1 MKTVS
6 DESKIWI
13 SKEYWLSQYEWASS
27 NQLKGWR
34 EHNAATLLGHHKRNT
49 ISSAYSKQPSWLYR
63 SFRFL
68 DSNWDIY
75 SADFGFASVY
85 YFMSQMFLST
95 ERYLNVSHRICLSEK
110 SQKHKIPKG
119 LIWTVGEAH
128 MNKVSRRPF
137 SKNNQWQSTKSQN
150 SQQTKVLSRK
160 KSLKKIKVFEG
171 KLCQAQYQ
179 TM

>member
-119 LIWTVGEAH
+119 LIWTVGKHTWTRSPGGLSQRIINGRVQRA
-128 MNKVSRRPF
+128 RTA
-137 SKNNQWQSTKSQN
+137 SKPKCYQEKNH
-150 SQQTKVLSRK
+150 LRK
-160 KSLKKIKVFEG
+160 
-171 KLCQAQYQ
+171 
-179 TM
+179 

>member
-6 DESKIWI
+6 DESKIWF

-110 SQKHKIPKG
+110 SQKHTIPKG
-119 LIWTVGEAH
+119 LSWTVGKHTWTRSPGGLSQRIINGRVQRA
-128 MNKVSRRPF
+128 RTA
-137 SKNNQWQSTKSQN
+137 SKPKCYQEKNH
-150 SQQTKVLSRK
+150 LRK
-160 KSLKKIKVFEG
+160 
-171 KLCQAQYQ
+171 
-179 TM
+179 